1 MAGRGG
7 KNKKSRSGRG
17 SSNRSKSYT
26 NSADQR
32 SNRNKRPT
40 GGPPSLHD
48 EKPFNISAERN
59 RDTHPEDRITPPR
72 GEERNF
78 HLLVDSVPYLVHA
91 SSFDF
96 NGEMR
101 YRVSVNGN
109 EEHIFTWDSELK
121 RLTAIDDAASTLPD
135 SLEVAI
141 SNRLQS
147 KV

>member
-1 MAGRGG
+1 MAGRGD
-7 KNKKSRSGRG
+7 KNKKGRPG
-17 SSNRSKSYT
+17 RESSNRSKPYT

-40 GGPPSLHD
+40 GGSPSLHD
-48 EKPFNISAERN
+48 EKTFDVSAERN
-59 RDTHPEDRITPPR
+59 RDTHPEDLITPLR

-78 HLLVDSVPYLVHA
+78 NLIVDSVPYLVHA
-91 SSFDF
+91 APFDF

-101 YRVSVNGN
+101 WRVSVNGN

-121 RLTAIDDAASTLPD
+121 TLTAIDDAASTLPD

-147 KV
+147 KA